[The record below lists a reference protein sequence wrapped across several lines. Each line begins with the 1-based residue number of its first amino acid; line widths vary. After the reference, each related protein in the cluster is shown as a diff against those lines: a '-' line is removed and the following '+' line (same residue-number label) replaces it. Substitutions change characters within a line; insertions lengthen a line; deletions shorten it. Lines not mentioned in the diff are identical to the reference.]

1 LEIYINKM
9 QIVPDSINA
18 EIVITIQFYHY
29 VKSIVRL
36 RENHGNNSLKVAMA
50 FSKFLDRSIASI

>member
-1 LEIYINKM
+1 M